1 MAAKTKVASI
11 QAGRRTGHKSRV
23 ALLNDECKRRGW
35 NVGAAWS
42 DDDVSELANMIGK
55 DATTYEMALTLGRSY
70 YATQSA
76 RSHVR
81 FAMNHAEIFRRL
93 VRR

>member
-1 MAAKTKVASI
+1 MATKKIASI
-11 QAGRRTGHKSRV
+11 QAGERTGHKSRV
-23 ALLNDECKRRGW
+23 ALLNDECKRHGW
-35 NVGAAWS
+35 NVGAPWS
-42 DDDVSELANMIGK
+42 DDDVSELANLIGN
-55 DATTYEMALTLGRSY
+55 DATTYEMARSLGRSY

-81 FAMNHAEIFRRL
+81 FAMNHAEIFRKL